1 MANRININMA
11 SSKELE
17 QLPRIGQVA
26 AGRII
31 ANRPYNKIEDLSQVQ
46 GISAKTVEEIS
57 HLISLNEETEDD
69 VIALLPTGGADNL
82 EGEMEEIE
90 VDAGDETVN
99 ELAEELIPV
108 ERTEMV
114 ELEDED
120 APVDEPLLPEDAPG
134 EGGETELEDEA
145 APVDEPLPP
154 EDAPDEDEETE
165 REEMVSTPVPDTKKK
180 ERKAKR
186 ELKMISQA
194 DAVLLSVGSSVAALL
209 LSLALT
215 LLVLGAIN
223 GGLSYVRP
231 GQLADINNEMIIA
244 NKQIAAI
251 QDDIDSL
258 QTRVDLYEAVSG
270 RVTTLETDITSVKT
284 DLVNAQQAVDD
295 LQTSQSEM
303 DTEMEEINSQ
313 LAAISTQSEEL
324 AGQVAEL
331 QVQTN
336 GFQEFLTGLRDLLG
350 NIVIN
355 PFGGDK

>member
-154 EDAPDEDEETE
+154 EDAPDEDEETTPLPPVSSPPLPE
-165 REEMVSTPVPDTKKK
+165 RPEGNEEEIRLGDILSLSRTRPDRLCCRGREIPLTSKEFDLLWVLAEQAGKCVSYERLLDRVWPDAAVEQQQISSHKSKILKKINRACGKSTPAFIRTI
-180 ERKAKR
+180 RGR
-186 ELKMISQA
+186 
-194 DAVLLSVGSSVAALL
+194 
-209 LSLALT
+209 
-215 LLVLGAIN
+215 
-223 GGLSYVRP
+223 GLI
-231 GQLADINNEMIIA
+231 L
-244 NKQIAAI
+244 
-251 QDDIDSL
+251 
-258 QTRVDLYEAVSG
+258 EAP
-270 RVTTLETDITSVKT
+270 
-284 DLVNAQQAVDD
+284 
-295 LQTSQSEM
+295 
-303 DTEMEEINSQ
+303 EE
-313 LAAISTQSEEL
+313 
-324 AGQVAEL
+324 
-331 QVQTN
+331 
-336 GFQEFLTGLRDLLG
+336 
-350 NIVIN
+350 
-355 PFGGDK
+355 